1 LMDVLEQVPAYPGGA
16 TSKPQMSLRNVLT
29 IIRARWW
36 VACYVFAGVVV
47 LTIVGTLLW
56 PAQYAGLASVVVDA
70 SPDPVSNAT
79 GQVSAA
85 LEEYVTTQADVIAS
99 ERVAQR
105 VVKVL
110 KLDEDPGLK
119 ERWRKKNHAE
129 GDISVWL
136 AGYVLKK
143 LAVTQSNS
151 TAKNPGNVIDIEV
164 RWPNAKLAADLA
176 NAFAQVAIETNI
188 ELKVQQAKQYGDW
201 FVRRSRELHAD
212 LQVKQ
217 KLLSDFERSN
227 GITATDEKLDVE
239 NARLAELSTA
249 LVAIQGERQDSQ
261 SRQRQVGG
269 GTDYESLPEVL
280 QSPVIGAL
288 KNELSEAEAK
298 QSDVAAQLGRNHPDY
313 QAAAA
318 AVKNL
323 RERIAQESAKI
334 ANSLDATAH
343 VNVRRESE
351 LRTALEEQK
360 KRVLE
365 LKHEHDEASILEGD
379 VAAVQSSLDA
389 VNQRLAQ
396 SNLESQT
403 QQTNMVLLTSA
414 AIPIEPASPKFLL
427 NLVLGIFLGVCF
439 GIGAVLLLEAR
450 DPRIRN
456 DAELLTILGV
466 PLLGKI
472 GPISTRSKDVKKPK
486 LLPNRGLSRI

>member
-1 LMDVLEQVPAYPGGA
+1 MDVLEQGTAYPGGA
-16 TSKPQMSLRNVLT
+16 TAKPQMSLRHVLT
-29 IIRARWW
+29 IIRARWR
-36 VACYVFAGVVV
+36 VACYVFAGVVI
-47 LTIVGTLLW
+47 LTVVGTLLW

-70 SPDPVSNAT
+70 SPDPVSSAT
-79 GQVSAA
+79 GLVTVA
-85 LEEYVTTQADVIAS
+85 LEAYVTTQADVIAS

-110 KLDEDPGLK
+110 KLDQDPEMK
-119 ERWRKKNHAE
+119 EKWRKKNHAE

-136 AGYVLKK
+136 ARYLLKK
-143 LAVTQSNS
+143 LSVTQTNS

-164 RWPNAKLAADLA
+164 RWPDAKVAADLA
-176 NAFAQVAIETNI
+176 NAFAQVAIDTNI

-201 FVRRSRELHAD
+201 FIKRSRELHAD
-212 LQVKQ
+212 LQAKQ
-217 KLLSDFERSN
+217 KMLSDFERST

-280 QSPVIGAL
+280 QSPVIGSL
-288 KNELSEAEAK
+288 KNELSEAESK

-318 AVKNL
+318 TVKNL

-343 VNVRRESE
+343 VNVRREGE
-351 LRTALEEQK
+351 LRAALEEQK
-360 KRVLE
+360 KKVLE
-365 LKHEHDEASILEGD
+365 LKHEHDEASILESD

-389 VNQRLAQ
+389 VNTRLAQ

-403 QQTNMVLLTSA
+403 HQTNMVLLTSA

-427 NLVLGIFLGVCF
+427 NLALGIFLGICF
-439 GIGAVLLLEAR
+439 GIGAVLLIESRDAR
-450 DPRIRN
+450 VRN
-456 DAELLTILGV
+456 DAELLAILGV
-466 PLLGKI
+466 PILGKV
-472 GPISTRSKDVKKPK
+472 GPISTRLKDIKKPK
-486 LLPNRGLSRI
+486 LLANLGLSRI